1 MPFQL
6 KPKAQPMSSMYQR
19 KGRKGSS
26 KKIFIALGT
35 IVAFMLLAAAASG
48 IQHLTAS
55 HAASEPDSYYYKH
68 AITTI
73 NGLKKI
79 AQVGSTTNVL
89 DARGKKATVDPNP
102 YKIAIAPANLSYG
115 IKAGDILVSNIGNED
130 HGATVI
136 KFAGQKGLKQVGQV
150 FNKMNDGVLGPAGV
164 VFDKGKLLVANSTG
178 NSVLVFNANGTLFAT
193 IKSALFNGPWGITV
207 AGSSYSHNG
216 MLSFFTANKMDA
228 KILRVD
234 VVLQRDGSWKF
245 NVVQI
250 GQFKL
255 AVDMTK
261 IDLHWLPALKIGYTT
276 WRDVLLAVD
285 PANNRIAAFAKSSV
299 IKGMGKGTTVFA
311 GKPLNMPGGLG
322 INPLNGDLLVVNL
335 MDNNLVELNP
345 TNGKLVGVKQIDPVK
360 VNNQGDG
367 SALFGVVGTKDKAGN
382 LKVFFTD
389 DNTNTLNVLSA
400 S

>member
-1 MPFQL
+1 MSYHY
-6 KPKAQPMSSMYQR
+6 KPQGPATSATRGGRRLSR
-19 KGRKGSS
+19 KTFIGLG
-26 KKIFIALGT
+26 ITLALLLVGGIALG
-35 IVAFMLLAAAASG
+35 
-48 IQHLTAS
+48 IQNLTAS
-55 HAASEPDSYYYKH
+55 HAASLSENYYRNH

-79 AQVGSTTNVL
+79 AQVGSTTTVL
-89 DARGKKATVDPNP
+89 DAQGNKATVDPNP
-102 YKIAIAPANLSYG
+102 YKIAIAPANLSNG
-115 IKAGDILVSNIGNED
+115 VKAGDILVSNIGNED
-130 HGATVI
+130 HGTTVI
-136 KFAGQKGLKQVGQV
+136 KFSGQQGLKQVGKV
-150 FNKMNDGVLGPAGV
+150 FNKMTDGVLGPAGV
-164 VFDKGKLLVANSTG
+164 VFDQGKLLVANSTG

-207 AGSSYSHNG
+207 AGSSYAHNG

-234 VVLQRDGSWKF
+234 VIPQYNGSMKF
-245 NVVQI
+245 NVVQV
-250 GQFKL
+250 GQFTL
-255 AVDMTK
+255 GADMTK
-261 IDLHWLPALKIGYTT
+261 IDLHWLPALKIGHTT

-285 PANNRIAAFAKSSV
+285 PANNRIAAFAKSSR
-299 IKGMGKGTTVFA
+299 IKGMGKGTTVFQ

-345 TNGKLVGVKQIDPVK
+345 TTGKLVGVKQIDPTK
-360 VNNQGDG
+360 VDNQGNG
-367 SALFGVVGTKDKAGN
+367 SALFGVIGTKDKAGN

-389 DNTNTLNVLSA
+389 DNTNTLDVLMA